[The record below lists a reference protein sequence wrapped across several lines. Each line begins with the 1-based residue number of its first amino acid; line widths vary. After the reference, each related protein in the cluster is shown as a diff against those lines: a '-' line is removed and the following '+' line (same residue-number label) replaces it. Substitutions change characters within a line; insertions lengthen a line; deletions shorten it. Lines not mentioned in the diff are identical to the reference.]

1 MANKKITDLP
11 SATAVNSGDKIEIVQ
26 GGTSKQADVNLL
38 SSGSGLSGLT
48 TNKVLKAGSA
58 TTAVDSNITDDGTN
72 VGIVTGN
79 SQIYALPTE
88 AGFYY
93 FENNTGIVKVN
104 DSGTY
109 LQHDD
114 LIDLNAPSVTKNGVE
129 VATINDIP
137 TVDTT
142 IIDGSTNA
150 VSGNAVFDGLAT
162 KSVSGSVLLN
172 HQSLFNPA
180 DATTYHFGSLIPTV
194 PTTTAAAR
202 RTYIGQTVTVIS
214 ASFTLLVSGTLGT
227 SEDTTVYIR
236 VNNTTDY
243 TIGTIKMN
251 SATQQVVINTS
262 LNISLASTDYFEIK
276 VVTPTFVTNPIN
288 VCFAACV
295 NYK

>member
-38 SSGSGLSGLT
+38 ASGSGLSGLT

-58 TTAVDSNITDDGTN
+58 TTAVDSNITDDGTT

-114 LIDLNAPSVTKNGVE
+114 LIDLNARSVTKNGVE
-129 VATINDIP
+129 VATVNDVKSSILINH
-137 TVDTT
+137 
-142 IIDGSTNA
+142 S
-150 VSGNAVFDGLAT
+150 AT
-162 KSVSGSVLLN
+162 
-172 HQSLFNPA
+172 FNPA
-180 DATTYHFGSLIPTV
+180 DSTTYYHGSIIATA
-194 PTTTAAAR
+194 PTTATNSR
-202 RTYIGQTVTVIS
+202 RIYLGQDVTIIGAT
-214 ASFTLLVSGTLGT
+214 FTSLVSGVNGT
-227 SEDTTVYIR
+227 SEDVTVYIR
-236 VNNTTDY
+236 VNGTTD
-243 TIGTIKMN
+243 TLVGTIKMN
-251 SATQQVVINTS
+251 SGTQQVVINSS
-262 LNISLASTDYFEIK
+262 LNLALTSTDYFEIK
-276 VVTPTFVTNPIN
+276 LITPTWVTNPTN
-288 VCFAACV
+288 VAVAAIV
-295 NYK
+295 NFR